1 MPTVTKE
8 PDLPA
13 GKNLRTEKLTRSG
26 GFAPGLNRWAC
37 TEPGA
42 AGEWVL
48 ASETHPEG
56 ELWKVS
62 V

>member
-1 MPTVTKE
+1 MTKE
-8 PDLPA
+8 PDLLA
-13 GKNLRTEKLTRSG
+13 GNNLRTEKLTRGG
-26 GFAPGLNRWAC
+26 GFAPGLSRWAC

-42 AGEWVL
+42 AGERVL

-56 ELWKVS
+56 EPWKVS